1 MADDLRE
8 PLAAALAELE
18 QLRAEN
24 QRLRGLLGL
33 DARLTADS
41 VEVVEP
47 TLFQSGPLGPAG
59 KVDTSS
65 PQAAKLALFRSLFA
79 GREDVHA
86 IRWENPRTGAVGR
99 SPAVRGGWGQASNGP
114 REYLPLTDEVIARH
128 LTGEVTVGCTRCLP
142 GTPASCWPATSTAA
156 PGRWTRWP
164 AWTPAR
170 PAGCPPRWSVPARAM
185 ARTCGSSSS
194 GRCRRRP
201 PEHWARAC
209 FERR

>member
-8 PLAAALAELE
+8 PLAAAQAELE
-18 QLRAEN
+18 QLRVEN

-59 KVDTSS
+59 KVDASS

-86 IRWENPRTGAVGR
+86 IRWENPRTGAVGW
-99 SPAVRGGWGQASNGP
+99 SPAVRGGW
-114 REYLPLTDEVIARH
+114 
-128 LTGEVTVGCTRCLP
+128 
-142 GTPASCWPATSTAA
+142 
-156 PGRWTRWP
+156 
-164 AWTPAR
+164 
-170 PAGCPPRWSVPARAM
+170 ARASKGL
-185 ARTCGSSSS
+185 ASICL
-194 GRCRRRP
+194 
-201 PEHWARAC
+201 
-209 FERR
+209 